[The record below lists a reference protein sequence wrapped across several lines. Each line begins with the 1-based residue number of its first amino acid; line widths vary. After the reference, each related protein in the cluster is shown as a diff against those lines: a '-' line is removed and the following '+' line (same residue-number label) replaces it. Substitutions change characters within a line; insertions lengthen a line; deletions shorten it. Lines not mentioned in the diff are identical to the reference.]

1 MVESGDVDKNK
12 KLPESETDMS
22 IFYWLIFESDV
33 DTLNTQDIWL
43 LVVLDYAN
51 ILASPF
57 EPNFCLFFVIHQF
70 CPTCRR

>member
-12 KLPESETDMS
+12 KLPESETGMS

-43 LVVLDYAN
+43 LVVLDSYYVC
-51 ILASPF
+51 F
-57 EPNFCLFFVIHQF
+57 MLFLFYF
-70 CPTCRR
+70 

>member
-43 LVVLDYAN
+43 LVVLDSYYVC
-51 ILASPF
+51 F
-57 EPNFCLFFVIHQF
+57 MLFLFYF
-70 CPTCRR
+70 